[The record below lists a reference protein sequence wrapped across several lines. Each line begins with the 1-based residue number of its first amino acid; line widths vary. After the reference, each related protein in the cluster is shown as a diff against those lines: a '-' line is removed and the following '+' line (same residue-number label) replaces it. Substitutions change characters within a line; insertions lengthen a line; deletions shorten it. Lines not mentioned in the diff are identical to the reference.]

1 MDNKIIERLEKFE
14 KQKKKQLERQNKYM
28 QEKYDRIALLL
39 PKGSREKISNKAAEK
54 GYKNITEYL
63 KSLIDADLNA

>member
-54 GYKNITEYL
+54 GFKNITEYL